1 MKEST
6 ATYVLIA
13 LFFLSGFIIKNPFI
27 LNMVSIAALA
37 VIVAMGLNLL
47 LGYAG
52 QVSLGHA
59 GFVGLGAYVASILAI
74 KLNINPWLS
83 ILIASLLTSI
93 FALIIGYPTLKLKGH
108 YLAMATL
115 AIGEI
120 IYIFAN
126 NLVDLTGGHQGL
138 TGMPMLSIGNFVFD
152 NEKKFF
158 FFVWI
163 VVLLFAFLSFRIVN
177 SHFGRALK
185 AIHEK
190 ELAALSFGV
199 NVHLYKVVIF
209 SLSAFYAAIAG
220 GLYAFYIGFISPSS
234 FDLLKSINYI
244 VMVFVG
250 GIDSIFGS
258 LIVTVV
264 LASLPNILTFLQDYW
279 PVVNGLLLVVAAM
292 FMPKGLGGFIKWKK
306 AIF

>member
-163 VVLLFAFLSFRIVN
+163 VVLLLAFLSFRIVN

>member
-6 ATYVLIA
+6 ATYILIA

-59 GFVGLGAYVASILAI
+59 GFVGLGAYGASILAI

-83 ILIASLLTSI
+83 ILIASLLTSV

-152 NEKKFF
+152 SEKKFF
-158 FFVWI
+158 FFVWVI
-163 VVLLFAFLSFRIVN
+163 VFLFAFLSFRIVN

-264 LASLPNILTFLQDYW
+264 FASLPNILTFLQDYW

-292 FMPKGLGGFIKWKK
+292 FMPKGLGGFVRWKK

>member
-6 ATYVLIA
+6 ASYLLIA
-13 LFFLSGFIIKNPFI
+13 LFFFLGFVIKNPFI
-27 LNMVSIAALA
+27 LNMISIAALS
-37 VIVAMGLNLL
+37 VIVVLGLNLL

-59 GFVGLGAYVASILAI
+59 GFVALGSYVSSILAI
-74 KLNINPWLS
+74 RFNINPCLS
-83 ILIASLLTSI
+83 ILMASLLTFV
-93 FALIIGYPTLKLKGH
+93 FALIVGYPTLKLKGH

-138 TGMPMLSIGNFVFD
+138 TGMPMLSVGSFVFD
-152 NEKKFF
+152 NERKFY

-163 VVLLFAFLSFRIVN
+163 VVLIFAFLSFRIVN

-199 NVHLYKVVIF
+199 NVHLYKVIIF
-209 SLSAFYAAIAG
+209 SLSAFYAALAG

-234 FDLLKSINYI
+234 FDILQSINYV
-244 VMVFVG
+244 VMTFVG

-258 LIVTVV
+258 LVVTVV

-279 PVVNGLLLVVAAM
+279 PIVNGLLLVVAAM
-292 FMPKGLGGFIKWKK
+292 FMPKGLGGFVRWKR

>member
-1 MKEST
+1 MKENT

-27 LNMVSIAALA
+27 LNMISIAALT
-37 VIVAMGLNLL
+37 VIVVMGLNLL

-59 GFVGLGAYVASILAI
+59 GFVGLGAYISSILAI
-74 KLNINPWLS
+74 RFNINPWLS
-83 ILIASLLTSI
+83 ILIASLLTSV
-93 FALIIGYPTLKLKGH
+93 FALIVGYPTLKLKGH

-138 TGMPMLSIGNFVFD
+138 TGMPMLSVGSFVFD
-152 NEKKFF
+152 SEKKFF

-163 VVLLFAFLSFRIVN
+163 VVFLFAFFSFRIVN

-209 SLSAFYAAIAG
+209 SLSAFYAAFAG
-220 GLYAFYIGFISPSS
+220 GLYAFYLGFISPSS
-234 FDLLKSINYI
+234 FDLLKSIDYI
-244 VMVFVG
+244 VMAFVG

-258 LIVTVV
+258 LIITVV

-279 PVVNGLLLVVAAM
+279 PIVNGLLLVIAAM
-292 FMPKGLGGFIKWKK
+292 FMPKGLGGFIKWKR

>member
-1 MKEST
+1 MKENT

-13 LFFLSGFIIKNPFI
+13 LFLLSGFIIKNPFI

-37 VIVAMGLNLL
+37 VIVVMGLNLL

-59 GFVGLGAYVASILAI
+59 GFVGLGAYISSILAI
-74 KLNINPWLS
+74 RFNINPWLS
-83 ILIASLLTSI
+83 ILIASLLTSV

-138 TGMPMLSIGNFVFD
+138 TGMPMLSVGSFVFD
-152 NEKKFF
+152 SEKKFF

-163 VVLLFAFLSFRIVN
+163 VVFFFAFISFRIVN

-209 SLSAFYAAIAG
+209 SLSAFYAAFAG
-220 GLYAFYIGFISPSS
+220 GLYAFYLGFISPSS
-234 FDLLKSINYI
+234 FDLLKSIDYI
-244 VMVFVG
+244 VMAFVG

-258 LIVTVV
+258 LIITVV
-264 LASLPNILTFLQDYW
+264 LASLPNIMTFLQDYW
-279 PVVNGLLLVVAAM
+279 PIVNGLLLVIAAM
-292 FMPKGLGGFIKWKK
+292 FMPKGLGGFIKWKR

>member
-1 MKEST
+1 MKESV
-6 ATYVLIA
+6 ATYILIS

-59 GFVGLGAYVASILAI
+59 GFVGLGAYAASILAI

-152 NEKKFF
+152 SEKKFF
-158 FFVWI
+158 FFIWI
-163 VVLLFAFLSFRIVN
+163 VVFLFAFLSFRIVN

-199 NVHLYKVVIF
+199 NVHLYKVIIF

-258 LIVTVV
+258 LIVTIV

>member
-1 MKEST
+1 MKENT

-27 LNMVSIAALA
+27 LNMISIAALT
-37 VIVAMGLNLL
+37 VIVVMGLNLL

-59 GFVGLGAYVASILAI
+59 GFVGLGAYISSILAI
-74 KLNINPWLS
+74 RFNINPWLS
-83 ILIASLLTSI
+83 ILIASLLTSV
-93 FALIIGYPTLKLKGH
+93 FALIVGYPTLKLKGH

-138 TGMPMLSIGNFVFD
+138 TGMPMLSIGSFVFD
-152 NEKKFF
+152 SEKKFF

-163 VVLLFAFLSFRIVN
+163 VVFLFAFFSFRIVN

-209 SLSAFYAAIAG
+209 SLSAFYAAFAG
-220 GLYAFYIGFISPSS
+220 GLYAFYLGFISPSS
-234 FDLLKSINYI
+234 FDLLKSIDYI
-244 VMVFVG
+244 VMAFVG

-258 LIVTVV
+258 LIITVV

-279 PVVNGLLLVVAAM
+279 PIVNGLLLVIAAM
-292 FMPKGLGGFIKWKK
+292 FMPKGLGGFIKWKR

>member
-59 GFVGLGAYVASILAI
+59 GFVGLGAYGASILAI

-83 ILIASLLTSI
+83 ILIASLLTSV

-152 NEKKFF
+152 SEKKFF
-158 FFVWI
+158 FFVWVI
-163 VVLLFAFLSFRIVN
+163 VFLFAFLSFRIVN

-264 LASLPNILTFLQDYW
+264 FASLPNILTFLQDYW

-292 FMPKGLGGFIKWKK
+292 FMPKGLGGFVRWKK

>member
-1 MKEST
+1 MKENVAS
-6 ATYVLIA
+6 YLLIG
-13 LFFLSGFIIKNPFI
+13 LFFFSGFLIKNPFI
-27 LNMVSIAALA
+27 LNMISIAALT
-37 VIVAMGLNLL
+37 VIVVMGLNLL

-59 GFVGLGAYVASILAI
+59 GFVALGAYLSSILAI
-74 KLNINPWLS
+74 KFNVNPWLS
-83 ILIASLLTSI
+83 IFVSSILTFF

-126 NLVDLTGGHQGL
+126 NLVNLTGGHQGL
-138 TGMPMLSIGNFVFD
+138 TGMPMLSIGNFVFN
-152 NEKKFF
+152 NERKFF
-158 FFVWI
+158 LFVW
-163 VVLLFAFLSFRIVN
+163 VVVFLFAFLSFRIVN

-199 NVHLYKVVIF
+199 NVHLYKVIIF
-209 SLSAFYAAIAG
+209 SLSAFYAALAG
-220 GLYAFYIGFISPSS
+220 GLYAFYLGFISPSS
-234 FDLLKSINYI
+234 FDLLKSINYV
-244 VMVFVG
+244 VMAFVG

-264 LASLPNILTFLQDYW
+264 LSSLPNILTFLQDYW
-279 PVVNGLLLVVAAM
+279 PIVNGSLLIVAAM
-292 FMPKGLGGFIKWKK
+292 FMPKGLGGFIRWKRE
-306 AIF
+306 IF

>member
-6 ATYVLIA
+6 GTYVLIG
-13 LFFLSGFIIKNPFI
+13 LFFLSGFLIKNPFI
-27 LNMVSIAALA
+27 LNMVSLAALA
-37 VIVAMGLNLL
+37 AIVAMGLNLL

-59 GFVGLGAYVASILAI
+59 GFVALGAYVSSILSI
-74 KLNINPWLS
+74 KFNLNPWLS
-83 ILIASLLTSI
+83 ILISSLLTFV
-93 FALIIGYPTLKLKGH
+93 FAMIIGFPTLKLKGH

-115 AIGEI
+115 AIGEM

-138 TGMPMLSIGNFVFD
+138 TGMPMLSVGNFVFD

-158 FFVWI
+158 FFVWL
-163 VVLLFAFLSFRIVN
+163 VVLFFAFLSFRIVN

-209 SLSAFYAAIAG
+209 SLSAFYAALAG
-220 GLYAFYIGFISPSS
+220 GLYAFYLGFISPSS
-234 FDLLKSINYI
+234 FDLLKSINYV

-258 LIVTVV
+258 LIITIV

-279 PVVNGLLLVVAAM
+279 PIVNGSLLVIAAM
-292 FMPKGLGGFIKWKK
+292 FMPKGLGGFIRWKRE
-306 AIF
+306 IF